1 MNAQRRKQ
9 LSEISDKIEL
19 IKEEITFLQEEEQDA
34 LDNMP
39 DSLQYSEKGERMQ
52 TAIDAMD
59 DILQSLDDSMMYI
72 LEAIES

>member
-9 LSEISDKIEL
+9 LSGISDKIEL

-59 DILQSLDDSMMYI
+59 SVLQSLDDSMMYI

>member
-9 LSEISDKIEL
+9 LSEISDKIDL

-59 DILQSLDDSMMYI
+59 SILQSLDDSMMYI

>member
-52 TAIDAMD
+52 TAIDTMD
-59 DILQSLDDSMMYI
+59 SILQSLDDSMMYI

>member
-39 DSLQYSEKGERMQ
+39 DSLQYSDKGERMQ

-59 DILQSLDDSMMYI
+59 SILQSLDDSMMYI